1 MSLPSNW
8 KSIEM
13 SESLVTEIL
22 STGDISSDFLQRLPC
37 HGKRYAIDNSASR
50 KGYVAD

>member
-1 MSLPSNW
+1 LLNCRNSSTQGPMSLPSNW

-22 STGDISSDFLQRLPC
+22 STGDISSKDPL
-37 HGKRYAIDNSASR
+37 AMAS
-50 KGYVAD
+50 DMP